1 MKRYN
6 IPPKPLTKS
15 YIGTTGRTVHE
26 NCYDSQEGRIAKL
39 KTKGIG
45 LLVNQELLNSC
56 DYYMCPVIQ
65 NGKIGFINSYAD
77 IVVQPQYDDIAGNF
91 TTPESLI
98 VVCKD
103 NKWGV
108 LNTDGLEMLMGEYQ
122 SISLIGVRYA
132 IVMNSEYQKGII
144 EILTKRITVP
154 FGEYDNFYSYK
165 NILIVRKKLLK
176 GLITTTGKQITPI
189 QYRWISGVEYGL
201 LRIII
206 EEKTGDTVIERWGL
220 IDIQGNEILPAIYDN
235 ISPIRSNGSIV
246 YAVKDGKTIKF
257 DVSNFTQRA
266 NIE

>member
-6 IPPKPLTKS
+6 IPPKPLTNS
-15 YIGTTGRTVHE
+15 YIGIIGKTVHE
-26 NCYDSQEGRIAKL
+26 IRYGSQEGRIAKL
-39 KTKGIG
+39 KTKGVG

-56 DYYMCPVIQ
+56 DCYLCPVIQ

-77 IVVQPQYDDIAGNF
+77 IVIQPQYDDIAGEF
-91 TTPESLI
+91 TSPESLI

-108 LNTDGLEMLMGEYQ
+108 LNTDGLEMLMGEYR
-122 SISLIGVRYA
+122 SISLVDTQHA

-154 FGEYDNFYSYK
+154 FGEYDNFNSYK
-165 NILIVRKKLLK
+165 NILIARKKLLK

-201 LRIII
+201 LRVII
-206 EEKTGDTVIERWGL
+206 EEKTGDVVTKRWGL
-220 IDIQGNEILPAIYDN
+220 IDVQGNEILPAIYDN
-235 ISPIRSNGSIV
+235 ISPIRSNGNVV
-246 YAVKDGKTIKF
+246 YAVKDNKSIKF
-257 DVSNFTQRA
+257 DISNLTQRTD
-266 NIE
+266 IE